1 MRSKRQQSQSRSKLP
16 DQKWPSNLVIVRHAE
31 STRNVA
37 KNEAASS
44 GQTSYD
50 GGLRDVDVAL
60 TERGRRQASQTGVYL
75 AKSKLRIDH
84 VLVSPYQRTRE
95 TAELLFAKH
104 ATPPPM
110 TFDDRLRELEFGVV
124 DALTKAGIQHF
135 YPNEGE
141 RK

>member
-1 MRSKRQQSQSRSKLP
+1 MCSKRQPSQSRSNVP
-16 DQKWPSNLVIVRHAE
+16 NQKWPSNLVIVRHAE

-37 KNEAASS
+37 KNEAAAAS

-75 AKSKLRIDH
+75 AKSKLRIDR

-95 TAELLFAKH
+95 RAELLFEKH
-104 ATPPPM
+104 
-110 TFDDRLRELEFGVV
+110 E
-124 DALTKAGIQHF
+124 
-135 YPNEGE
+135 
-141 RK
+141 